1 MSDGLIAEKRFGT
14 PSLFYDKS
22 LFENPIYHET

>member
-1 MSDGLIAEKRFGT
+1 MSDGMIAEKRFGT

-22 LFENPIYHET
+22 TVRKPYLP

>member
-1 MSDGLIAEKRFGT
+1 MSDGMIAEKRFGT

-22 LFENPIYHET
+22 LSENPIYHEI